1 MIPKQPVEK
10 FRFTPEQKTI
20 MKEIKK
26 IQLVKKM
33 FANMPEELQAQVQ
46 QGMSELEQ
54 KHQQLLE
61 MMPTEL
67 KDSEGQ

>member
-26 IQLVKKM
+26 IQSLKRV
-33 FANMPEELQAQVQ
+33 FETSGAQRVV
-46 QGMSELEQ
+46 SALEQ

>member
-26 IQLVKKM
+26 IQSLKRV
-33 FANMPEELQAQVQ
+33 FETSGAQHVV
-46 QGMSELEQ
+46 SALEQ